1 MNATT
6 KAIIARLPDKPFLP
20 TGDIAAAFG
29 LKTTDP
35 VISDIK
41 AGKLE
46 AVVIGGRYIISRE
59 AAARYVKACECI
71 PTEGTL
77 K

>member
-1 MNATT
+1 MNATSQ
-6 KAIIARLPDKPFLP
+6 AIVARLPDKPFLAP
-20 TGDIAAAFG
+20 GDIAAAFG

-59 AAARYVKACECI
+59 AAVRYVQACECL